1 MSSLGMC
8 ALAAA
13 IAVSFGCLSSIG
25 ESLIICHAI
34 DGMARNPEMQPK
46 LQSTMIIGVALDES
60 TAIYCLVV
68 AILILFVTGGSA
80 VA

>member
-13 IAVSFGCLSSIG
+13 ICVAFGTMSALG
-25 ESLIICHAI
+25 ESWIICHAI

-60 TAIYCLVV
+60 TAIYCLVI
-68 AILILFVTGGSA
+68 AILILFVTGSSA
-80 VA
+80 IA